1 MIIVLEVYHKF
12 SISRYEVFKLQN
24 DNDTYVIASG
34 IPLAVAKRLGDLHVS
49 EIATLAL
56 EVMSAA
62 SSFIIPHKPKER
74 LCLRIGI
81 HSGPAVGGIQKVGD
95 SIPR

>member
-1 MIIVLEVYHKF
+1 MKKKSNSNFIY
-12 SISRYEVFKLQN
+12 RYEVFKLQN
-24 DNDTYVIASG
+24 DIDTYIVASG
-34 IPLAVAKRLGDLHVS
+34 IPLAVAKQLGDSHAS

-56 EVMSAA
+56 EVMNAA

-81 HSGPAVGGIQKVGD
+81 HSGPAVGGVQKVGD

>member
-1 MIIVLEVYHKF
+1 M
-12 SISRYEVFKLQN
+12 
-24 DNDTYVIASG
+24 VI
-34 IPLAVAKRLGDLHVS
+34 AKRLGDLHVS

-56 EVMSAA
+56 DVMSAA
-62 SSFIIPHKPKER
+62 STFIIPHKPKER

-95 SIPR
+95 SIPRYAISYNETYQSVIFGMLTQSFSLILH